1 MKSQWGLHSLGSW
14 RWCSAHQH
22 LGLDRQQDSGE
33 RRVVAPTGTA
43 KGEYD
48 PRALVGQQG
57 TPAHLPR
64 QHCSYSSHLT
74 SCEGEQLTRDCDRPF
89 TGVSWGR
96 TTNLWGWQD
105 FSHFIKESRLFQNSA
120 WKSKLLTP
128 KSKGQRLHHSG
139 PEAFETHKTGQ
150 IWTRFFSVK
159 SKMGLGFPLKII
171 HSVIQRATAI

>member
-1 MKSQWGLHSLGSW
+1 MGSALTRELAVVLCSPAFGLGQAAGLG
-14 RWCSAHQH
+14 
-22 LGLDRQQDSGE
+22 GE
-33 RRVVAPTGTA
+33 EGGSTHWYREGWVWPQSTGGTA
-43 KGEYD
+43 RN
-48 PRALVGQQG
+48 PC
-57 TPAHLPR
+57 HLPR

-105 FSHFIKESRLFQNSA
+105 FSHFKKESRLFQNSA